1 MERTAVSSF
10 PSTCLAAFRYP
21 LFLTPQALGSFA
33 AGYIVKIFNVTHDY
47 HDGWNGGN
55 SIFFLFLGIVAGL
68 STIPIAF
75 IRHYDPNENESQK
88 NLLETELTPSD
99 PEAAV
104 PAAPAAPAEGQSSAW
119 KKILED
125 MKKVLLCAV
134 SPRMALLLCMLFYLG
149 YQQVF
154 MMSMFT
160 RQILDLK
167 TVGSLMGLYSIVDVV
182 FSFIWGWLSDRY
194 GHVVVVTAGVV
205 AGVAGMAVSWFANLE
220 QNWLIYATGVIMA
233 ISDAGLQTEVSAIN
247 NNEI

>member
-1 MERTAVSSF
+1 M
-10 PSTCLAAFRYP
+10 
-21 LFLTPQALGSFA
+21 
-33 AGYIVKIFNVTHDY
+33 KIFNVTHDY

-55 SIFFLFLGIVAGL
+55 SLFFLFLGIAAGL
-68 STIPIAF
+68 ATIPIAF

-88 NLLETELTPSD
+88 NLLEAELTPSD

-104 PAAPAAPAEGQSSAW
+104 STAPTAPVEGQSSVW
-119 KKILED
+119 KILED
-125 MKKVLLCAV
+125 MKKVLLCAL

-167 TVGSLMGLYSIVDVV
+167 TVGPLMGLYSIVDVV

-194 GHVVVVTAGVV
+194 GHVTVVTAGVV
-205 AGVAGMAVSWFANLE
+205 AGVVGMVVSWFANAE

-233 ISDAGLQTEVSAIN
+233 MSDAGLQTEVSTIN